1 MKKVVATGKTS
12 LSNNTEMH
20 VGSTPP
26 LYPVEG
32 QLWLNTSTQPPVLYK
47 WDGKK
52 WVLQEMDVEKLDPE
66 LIGNINGKID
76 EKHTEVLNEIQ
87 AINEAAEQL
96 KADVEARN
104 KQDDQYFSDMRQTII
119 NNRYE
124 ALGWY
129 EENDGRISGI
139 AQSVDGITTRVGKA
153 ETNISTLTQTA
164 QGLQSTVTSITNG
177 THSVI
182 TQMSDRINL
191 RVEKGNIVSQIN
203 ASTEG
208 LYLAGKLIYL
218 DGNVKVDG
226 TFTAPKVISTN
237 SDNTEYSKIEGRKI
251 TSYGYYS
258 GTWTDGY
265 VAGYHSLTANLGYIA
280 MKQETGSWSNNSQP
294 TLYYTA
300 RGISTYFG
308 ASSSAS
314 GTIEFFASGYS
325 SSANSLRIKSSG
337 NIILESTASSG
348 SNIFINPKGASVY
361 ICDDGYSNYYSLT
374 AKNLIATGYVSAS
387 GGNISSTSTDKF
399 YFGNFYTNDTNIN
412 SKNDAIKIGGG
423 TGNIVCTKLTETSAR
438 EKKKNITPFEKDA
451 TAIINNSYIRNYQY
465 LDDKDIDLP
474 YVGLILDEAP
484 LEVVDT
490 FGNGVLPSNATFV
503 AWKAIQEL
511 SARIEQL
518 EGKVA

>member
-20 VGSTPP
+20 VGPKPP

-32 QLWLNTSTQPPVLYK
+32 QLWLNTSVQPPVLYK
-47 WDGKK
+47 WDGEK

-66 LIGNINGKID
+66 FA
-76 EKHTEVLNEIQ
+76 EEIQ
-87 AINEAAEQL
+87 VDFDAISKEIQEINEAAEQL
-96 KADVEARN
+96 KADVEERN

-164 QGLQSTVTSITNG
+164 NGLQSTVTSIANG

-226 TFTAPKVISTN
+226 TFTAPKVISSN
-237 SDNTEYSKIEGRKI
+237 SDGSEYTKIENRTLVSRGYFSATWRG
-251 TSYGYYS
+251 GYYS
-258 GTWTDGY
+258 GT
-265 VAGYHSLTANLGYIA
+265 HELTANVGYLKMQQIS
-280 MKQETGSWSNNSQP
+280 GSYPGSQP
-294 TLYYTA
+294 ALYFTA
-300 RGISTYFG
+300 KGISTYANG
-308 ASSSAS
+308 NSSAS
-314 GTIEFFASGYS
+314 GSIEFFAQPYGYG
-325 SSANSLRIKSSG
+325 ADNRGLMIASSG
-337 NIILESTASSG
+337 NIVLESTSSG
-348 SNIFINPKGASVY
+348 SNTANKNIYINPNGGKVIIGN
-361 ICDDGYSNYYSLT
+361 DMYSQYYSLECGT
-374 AKNLIATGYVSAS
+374 INAGTLKAGQ
-387 GGNISSTSTDKF
+387 
-399 YFGNFYTNDTNIN
+399 FYTNSTNLN
-412 SKNDAIKIGGG
+412 SSNGAIKIGGIN
-423 TGNIVCTKLTETSAR
+423 GNINTSGDITCYKVVETSR
-438 EKKKNITPFEKDA
+438 RDLKKNIEAYEDSA
-451 TAIINNSYIRNYQY
+451 LDVIDSAAIKKYQY
-465 LDDKDIDLP
+465 KKDVDGVDLP
-474 YVGLILDEAP
+474 YIGLILDEAP

-490 FGNGVLPSNATFV
+490 KGEGVLPTTGV
-503 AWKAIQEL
+503 WIAWKAIQEL
-511 SARIEQL
+511 NARIKEL
-518 EGKVA
+518 EGTA

>member
-20 VGSTPP
+20 VGPTPP

-47 WDGKK
+47 WDGEK
-52 WVLQEMDVEKLDPE
+52 WALQEMDVEKLDPE
-66 LIGNINGKID
+66 FV
-76 EKHTEVLNEIQ
+76 EEIQ
-87 AINEAAEQL
+87 ADFDAISKEIQEINEAAEQL

-129 EENDGRISGI
+129 EENDGHISGI

-164 QGLQSTVTSITNG
+164 QGLQSTVTSIANG

-226 TFTAPKVISTN
+226 TFTAPKVISAN
-237 SDNTEYSKIEGRKI
+237 SDGSEYTKIENR
-251 TSYGYYS
+251 TLVSRGYYS
-258 GTWTDGY
+258 GTWRGGY
-265 VAGYHSLTANLGYIA
+265 YAGNHELTANVGYIK
-280 MKQETGSWSNNSQP
+280 MQQVDGSYSDSKP
-294 TLYYTA
+294 AIYYTA
-300 RGISTYFG
+300 KGISTYFG
-308 ASSSAS
+308 ANDSSSGS
-314 GTIEFFASGYS
+314 IEFFAPSYS
-325 SSANSLRIKSSG
+325 ASVRGLLLASSG
-337 NIILESTASSG
+337 NIMLEATATSG
-348 SNIFINPKGASVY
+348 ANIFLNTNGGKVHV
-361 ICDDGYSNYYSLT
+361 CDKWMNSYYDVVCGTIDAGVLK
-374 AKNLIATGYVSAS
+374 AGQ
-387 GGNISSTSTDKF
+387 
-399 YFGNFYTNDTNIN
+399 FYTNTTNLN
-412 SKNDAIKIGGG
+412 STSGAIKIGGI
-423 TGNIVCTKLTETSAR
+423 TGNINTVGDVTCYKVVETSR
-438 EKKKNITPFEKDA
+438 RDLKKNIEAYEDSA
-451 TAIINNSYIRNYQY
+451 LDVIDSAAIKKYQY
-465 LDDKDIDLP
+465 KKDVDDVDLP
-474 YVGLILDEAP
+474 YIGLILDEAP

-490 FGNGVLPSNATFV
+490 KCEGVLPTTGV
-503 AWKAIQEL
+503 WIAWKAIQEL
-511 SARIEQL
+511 NARIKEL
-518 EGKVA
+518 EGTA